1 MKYTTEE
8 KMREEI
14 LSEEKTL
21 VVFSAEWCGPC
32 KVMAPLLEKAVSKN
46 SRIMKINVDEN
57 RDLASQM
64 GIKSIPTSIVFQNG
78 SAIDRRVGSINS
90 VDEICSMLVS

>member
-1 MKYTTEE
+1 MTYTTEE
-8 KMREEI
+8 KMKEEI

-32 KVMAPLLEKAVSKN
+32 KTMAPLLEKAKSQN
-46 SRIMKINVDEN
+46 SRILKINVDEN

-78 SAIDRRVGSINS
+78 SALDKKVGAMSM
-90 VDEICSMLVS
+90 DEIRSMLTS